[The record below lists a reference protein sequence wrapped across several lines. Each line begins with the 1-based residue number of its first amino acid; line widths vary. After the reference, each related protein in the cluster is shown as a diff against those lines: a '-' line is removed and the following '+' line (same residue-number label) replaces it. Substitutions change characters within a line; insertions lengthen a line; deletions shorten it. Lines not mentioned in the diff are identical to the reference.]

1 LLVKKVS
8 RRFPKISRQKLFQV
22 FIDAI
27 STGKTPTIGA
37 LRNEP
42 HVLMTAMVGQ
52 DARKFLTPRKALE

>member
-22 FIDAI
+22 SIDSI
-27 STGKTPTIGA
+27 SRAKTPTIDA

-42 HVLMTAMVGQ
+42 RVLMTAMVRQ
-52 DARKFLTPRKALE
+52 NARKFLTPRKALE